1 MCIEEENFSI
11 ADILAILSDN
21 GIVIMPCDTI
31 YGIVGIAPVS
41 ENRIRNLKGREETKP
56 FLLLIRKEWVSRFT
70 KVDIENYFLDLWPGP
85 LTLIVPG
92 LFGDSI
98 ALRVPDDERLQ
109 NLLSELNE
117 PLYSTSVNRSGQ
129 ESLYKTKEIELEFG
143 SEVDLFVNEG
153 DLEGGLPS
161 TIIDISKKPY
171 KLLREGACLID
182 LNMLNA

>member
-1 MCIEEENFSI
+1 MCVEEENLSI
-11 ADILAILSDN
+11 AEILAVLSGN

-41 ENRIRNLKGREETKP
+41 KNRIKKLKGREETKP

-70 KVDIENYFLDLWPGP
+70 KVDIEKYFLDLWPGP

-109 NLLSELNE
+109 NLLSKLNE

-129 ESLYKTKEIELEFG
+129 ESLNKTKEIEIEFG

-153 DLEGGLPS
+153 DLKGGLPS
-161 TIIDISKKPY
+161 TIVDISQKPF
-171 KLLREGACLID
+171 KMIREGACPID
-182 LNMLNA
+182 FTMLL